1 VIGRRAALAGLI
13 LWGAAGAGCGVLQGD
28 QLTDAQQVIADLKTG
43 ASDVKI
49 VGRVE
54 QADRR
59 YRTGEPIALSFE
71 VNRPAYVAVLRVLPN
86 GVTTRLFPNMFPN
99 KFQSSAQIPANAT
112 VRVPQTGAPLTIT
125 AGKPGV
131 VLFEFIAAASGESWL
146 FTRKPTGAADFVEL
160 GATTRAVAKDL
171 ALSLKLGRGA
181 EAATAKLT
189 ARIEE
194 R

>member
-1 VIGRRAALAGLI
+1 VTGRRATLAALGL
-13 LWGAAGAGCGVLQGD
+13 WAGAGCGVLQGD

-43 ASDVKI
+43 SSDLKI
-49 VGRVE
+49 VGKAE
-54 QADRR
+54 QAERH

-71 VNRPAYVAVLRVLPN
+71 VNKPAFVAVLRVLPN
-86 GVTTRLFPNMFPN
+86 GVTTRLFPN
-99 KFQSSAQIPANAT
+99 KIQSSAQIAANT
-112 VRVPQTGAPLTIT
+112 IVRVPQTVA
-125 AGKPGV
+125 AAKPGII
-131 VLFEFIAAASGESWL
+131 LFEFIAAASGESWL

-171 ALSLKLGRGA
+171 ALSLKLGHGA
-181 EAATAKLT
+181 EASTANVT

>member
-1 VIGRRAALAGLI
+1 MIGRRAALAGLI
-13 LWGAAGAGCGVLQGD
+13 LWAAVGMGCAVLQGD

-43 ASDVKI
+43 PSDLTI

-71 VNRPAYVAVLRVLPN
+71 VNKPAYVAVLRVLPN
-86 GVTTRLFPNMFPN
+86 GVTTRLFPN
-99 KFQSSAQIPANAT
+99 KSQSSAQAAANTA
-112 VRVPQTGAPLTIT
+112 VRVPETGGASTIT

-146 FTRKPTGAADFVEL
+146 FTRKPAGAADFVEL
-160 GATTRAVAKDL
+160 GATTRAVAKDI

-181 EAATAKLT
+181 DAAASKLT
-189 ARIEE
+189 VRIED

>member
-1 VIGRRAALAGLI
+1 MIGRRAAVAALI
-13 LWGAAGAGCGVLQGD
+13 LWAALGVGCSVLQGD

-43 ASDVKI
+43 PSDLKV

-59 YRTGEPIALSFE
+59 YRTGEPIGLSFE
-71 VNRPAYVAVLRVLPN
+71 VNKPAYVAVLRVLPN
-86 GVTTRLFPNMFPN
+86 GVTTRLFPN
-99 KFQSSAQIPANAT
+99 KYQSSAQVAANTT
-112 VRVPQTGAPLTIT
+112 VRVPETGGPLTISV
-125 AGKPGV
+125 GKPGV

-146 FTRKPTGAADFVEL
+146 FTRRPTGAADFVEL
-160 GATTRAVAKDL
+160 GATTRAVAKDI
-171 ALSLKLGRGA
+171 ALSLKLGHGG

-189 ARIEE
+189 ARIED